1 MRWFSIR
8 SLRLKLVLLAAVS
21 AGVAVLLACISFI
34 TSDLALLR
42 NAKRQQLQ
50 AQADML
56 SLASSTKLAR
66 GDDAAARLLLSKLVD
81 HPSLDAAALYDVSG
95 EKVAEFLRAGE
106 PTFGPRAPAM
116 LGDRYSDRGQL
127 EHIRIVMGSGGPL
140 GVLALRANMRDINN
154 QLYDYRF
161 IVIWVIGCSM
171 LVATALAS
179 VLQGRISRP
188 ILELAKAADQ
198 ITERD
203 DYSLRVVPPS
213 EDVTGHLYV
222 AFNQMLDRIEAS
234 DRALLVA
241 HDELEQRVA
250 DRTAELSQEIAE
262 RKRIGDDLVRAKDA
276 AESASRAKSEFL
288 ANMSHEI
295 RTPLNAI
302 LGFADLLRRGIETS
316 EMERREYLETIHK
329 SGGHLLS
336 VINDILDLSKIEAG
350 QLQIEQLRCC
360 PERII
365 AEAVSV
371 LRGRAREKNLSL
383 EYQWSEPV
391 PESIV
396 TDPAR
401 LRQLLLNVIGN
412 AIKFTEEGGV
422 QVVAQIIPADTPK
435 LVIDVIDTGVGI
447 PQAKLA
453 QIFEPFCQADT
464 SVTRRF
470 GGTGLGLTI
479 CRRLARALGGGIS
492 VQSGV
497 GKGSIFTIAIDAGTI
512 GRFRPPIGPD
522 ANDVPAGIAGNPQS
536 AILNPQSL
544 AGRRILVADDGDSNR
559 RLIQVVLGRAGAEI
573 VMAANG
579 RQAVEITARE
589 RVDLILMDMQMPVL
603 DGYAA
608 AKEIRAS
615 GIETPIIAL
624 TAHAMK
630 GDREKCLAAGCTGYV
645 TKPIDLD
652 RLAVNVSEW
661 LSGGELP
668 AAKQSHRG
676 ESTLDAPLKSTL
688 PMDDLEFREIVAEF
702 VVRLHEKLSAM
713 NAALAGGNYAELKA
727 LAHWLQGAGGTAG
740 FAPLTAAATRLG
752 AAASEANAARVRAGL
767 AELDGLAARI
777 DGAAA
782 AV

>member
-1 MRWFSIR
+1 MRWFPFPIR

-34 TSDLALLR
+34 TSDLSLLR
-42 NAKRQQLQ
+42 NAKRQQLH

-56 SLASSTKLAR
+56 SLAASTKLAR
-66 GDDAAARLLLSKLVD
+66 GDDVAARLLLSKLVD
-81 HPSLDAAALYDVSG
+81 HPSLDAAALYDLSG

-106 PTFGPRAPAM
+106 PTFGLRAPDM

-127 EHIRIVMGSGGPL
+127 EHIRVVTGQTGPL

-154 QLYDYRF
+154 QIYDYRY

-171 LVATALAS
+171 LVATALAG

-234 DRALLVA
+234 DRALVVA

-262 RKRIGDDLVRAKDA
+262 RKRIGEDLVRAKDA

-302 LGFADLLRRGIETS
+302 LGFADLLRRGMES
-316 EMERREYLETIHK
+316 GEAERREYLETIHS
-329 SGGHLLS
+329 SGGHLLG

-350 QLQIEQLRCC
+350 QLQVEQLRCC
-360 PERII
+360 PARII

-371 LRGRAREKNLSL
+371 LRVRAREKNLSL
-383 EYQWSEPV
+383 EYHWSGPV

-412 AIKFTEEGGV
+412 AIKFTENGGV
-422 QVVAQIIPADTPK
+422 QVVAQIIRADTPK
-435 LVIDVIDTGVGI
+435 LVIDVIDTGIGI
-447 PQAKLA
+447 PQDKLA

-497 GKGSIFTIAIDAGTI
+497 GNGSIFTIAIDAGAI
-512 GRFRPPIGPD
+512 GRFRLGGGPNADLIQSGSAASSPQPI
-522 ANDVPAGIAGNPQS
+522 
-536 AILNPQSL
+536 SL
-544 AGRRILVADDGDSNR
+544 TGRRILVADDGDSNR
-559 RLIQVVLGRAGAEI
+559 RLIQIVLGRAGAEI
-573 VMAANG
+573 VTASNG
-579 RQAVEITARE
+579 RQAVELAARE
-589 RVDLILMDMQMPVL
+589 KLDLILMDMQMPVM
-603 DGYAA
+603 DGYVAA
-608 AKEIRAS
+608 RTIRET
-615 GIETPIIAL
+615 GIKTPIIAL

-630 GDREKCLAAGCTGYV
+630 GDREKCLTAGCTGYI

-652 RLAVNVSEW
+652 RLAASVSEW
-661 LSGGELP
+661 LSGSQAQPLALP
-668 AAKQSHRG
+668 GG
-676 ESTLDAPLKSTL
+676 ESAPDAPLASTL
-688 PMDDLEFREIVAEF
+688 PVDDTEFREIVAEF
-702 VVRLHEKLSAM
+702 VARFHDKLAEM
-713 NAALAGGNYAELKA
+713 NAALAGSNYAELRL
-727 LAHWLQGAGGTAG
+727 LAHWLKGAGGTAG
-740 FAPLTAAATRLG
+740 FASLTAAATRLE
-752 AAASEANAARVRAGL
+752 AAASERNASRARAGL

-777 DGAAA
+777 DSALA